1 MIQQQYQQTKQWVLT
16 TEQLNLVF
24 VIIKLIEE

>member
-1 MIQQQYQQTKQWVLT
+1 MGHQQQQQTKQWGLT